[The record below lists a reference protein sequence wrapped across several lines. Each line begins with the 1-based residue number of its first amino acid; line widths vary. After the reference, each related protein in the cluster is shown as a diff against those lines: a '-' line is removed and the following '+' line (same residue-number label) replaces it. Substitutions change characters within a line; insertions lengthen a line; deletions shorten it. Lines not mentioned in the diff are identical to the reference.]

1 MYFLKK
7 TPVQLLLAVF
17 LAYILLPFLSLTTIS
32 VFFTFSQLLKEFL
45 MLFLPFIVFFYLA
58 SALLSFQKSA
68 PLLVLS
74 IIGLVIIS
82 NAATVLMVYGFLN
95 LFIDQVCTPFDGG
108 FALNETKIIALYEL
122 PIKKIVSTEWGML
135 SAIFL
140 SLILGFLKGLLK
152 EYIVL
157 SVEKG
162 KVLATSFLR
171 SCFVPLLPFYVF
183 GYVLKLLC
191 DGSLTLLI
199 QHYGKIFFIC
209 VALIICYSIL
219 FYFLANKGN
228 LRKTWHSISTM
239 LPAALTGFSTMSSA
253 AAMPVTLQATEKNL
267 HQEGAPASYGQFVIP
282 FTTNIHLIGDG
293 ISLSLTALTL
303 LYMSGTPLPSLQSY
317 LIFTFWYCLAKFSTA
332 AVPGAGVLII
342 LPVMQNYLHLSA
354 ELNSVL
360 TTIYILKDGLL
371 TATNIMGNGG
381 FALLSYNL
389 LKNIF
394 FKKR

>member
-1 MYFLKK
+1 MHFLRK

-17 LAYILLPFLSLTTIS
+17 FAYHLLPFLSTRTIS

-45 MLFLPFIVFFYLA
+45 MLVLPFIVFFYL
-58 SALLSFQKSA
+58 SSSLLSFQKSA
-68 PLLVLS
+68 PLLVLGVTLL
-74 IIGLVIIS
+74 IIFS

-95 LFIDQVCTPFDGG
+95 LFIDHLCTPFNGN
-108 FALNETKIIALYEL
+108 FALNKTAIEALWEM
-122 PIKKIVSTEWGML
+122 PFKKIVSTEWGMIT
-135 SAIFL
+135 AIFL
-140 SLILGFLKGLLK
+140 SLILGFLKEPAKKCIIDGI
-152 EYIVL
+152 ESGRNL
-157 SVEKG
+157 S
-162 KVLATSFLR
+162 TSFLR

-183 GYVLKLLC
+183 GYVLKLLH

-199 QHYGKIFFIC
+199 RHYGKIFFIC
-209 VALIICYSIL
+209 VALIAGYTFL

-228 LRKTWHSISTM
+228 LKKTLRSLSNM

-267 HQEGAPASYGQFVIP
+267 KEEGAPSSYSQFIIP

-303 LYMSGTPLPSLQSY
+303 LYMSGTPLPDLESY

-342 LPVMQNYLHLSA
+342 LPVMQNYLHLSS

-360 TTIYILKDGLL
+360 ATIYILKDGLL

-389 LKNIF
+389 LKNMF
-394 FKKR
+394 FKK

>member
-1 MYFLKK
+1 MYFLRK
-7 TPVQLLLAVF
+7 TPIQLLLAVF
-17 LAYILLPFLSLTTIS
+17 SAYLFLPFLSTTVIS

-45 MLFLPFIVFFYLA
+45 MLVLPFIVFFYLS

-68 PLLVLS
+68 PMLVLAVILL
-74 IIGLVIIS
+74 IIFS
-82 NAATVLMVYGFLN
+82 NAAAVLMVYGFLN
-95 LFIDQVCTPFDGG
+95 LFIDHLCTPFNGS
-108 FALNETKIIALYEL
+108 FALSETEIQALWEM
-122 PIKKIVSTEWGML
+122 PFKKLVSTEWGMI

-140 SLILGFLKGLLK
+140 SLILGFLKGSGK
-152 EYIVL
+152 KYIIHGI
-157 SVEKG
+157 ERG
-162 KVLATSFLR
+162 KNLATSFLR

-183 GYVLKLLC
+183 GYVLKLLH

-199 QHYGKIFFIC
+199 HHYGKIFFIC
-209 VALIICYSIL
+209 LTLIAVYTFL
-219 FYFLANKGN
+219 FYLLANKGN
-228 LRKTWHSISTM
+228 LKKTVRSLSTM

-253 AAMPVTLQATEKNL
+253 ASMPITLQATQKNL
-267 HQEGAPASYGQFVIP
+267 KEEGAPSSYSQFIIP

-303 LYMSGTPLPSLQSY
+303 LYMSGTPLPDFESY

-342 LPVMQNYLHLSA
+342 LPVMQNYLHLSP

-360 TTIYILKDGLL
+360 ATIYILKDGLL

-389 LKNIF
+389 FKNIF
-394 FKKR
+394 FKKP

>member
-1 MYFLKK
+1 MYFLRK
-7 TPVQLLLAVF
+7 TPAQLLLAVF
-17 LAYILLPFLSLTTIS
+17 LAYILLPFLSLTTVS
-32 VFFTFSQLLKEFL
+32 VFFTFSQILKEIL
-45 MLFLPFIVFFYLA
+45 MLLLPFIVFFYLA

-74 IIGLVIIS
+74 VIGLVIIS

-95 LFIDQVCTPFDGG
+95 LFIDHLCTPFDGG
-108 FALNETKIIALYEL
+108 FTLNETRIIALFDL

-140 SLILGFLKGLLK
+140 SLILGFLKGPLK
-152 EYIVL
+152 ENIIEGI
-157 SVEKG
+157 EKG
-162 KVLATSFLR
+162 KNLATSFLR
-171 SCFVPLLPFYVF
+171 SCFVPILPLYVF
-183 GYVLKLLC
+183 GYVLKLLH

-209 VALIICYSIL
+209 VVLIIGYTLL
-219 FYFLANKGN
+219 FYFLANKGD
-228 LRKTWHSISTM
+228 LRKTCRSLSTM
-239 LPAALTGFSTMSSA
+239 LPAGLTGFSTMSSA

-267 HQEGAPASYGQFVIP
+267 QEEGAPASYGQFIIP

-303 LYMSGTPLPSLQSY
+303 LYMSGTPLPSFESY

-354 ELNSVL
+354 ELNSIL
-360 TTIYILKDGLL
+360 ATIYILKDGLL

-389 LKNIF
+389 LKDIF
-394 FKKR
+394 FKKS